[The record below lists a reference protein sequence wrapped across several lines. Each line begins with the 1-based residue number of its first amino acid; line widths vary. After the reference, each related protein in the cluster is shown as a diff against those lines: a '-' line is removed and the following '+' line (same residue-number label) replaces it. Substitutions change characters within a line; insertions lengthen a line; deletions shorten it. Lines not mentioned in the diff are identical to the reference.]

1 MPKKAIKL
9 CNFTILEYFDLVQR
23 KLRRKA
29 QNGTSMIYKI
39 RIILDADEDIFRDI
53 EIDAVDSL
61 EELHNA
67 ITQAF
72 GFLGNEM
79 ASFYTCDNSW
89 NQDEEIALFDM
100 SENGSNVRLMNETF
114 LEDQLTTKNPK
125 LIYVYDF
132 MSMWTFFVELADIV
146 EKEDGRAYPNLLF
159 SFGEIPEAPPEKK
172 FESDPTKLNDPFE
185 NYDDLDFDENWN

>member
-1 MPKKAIKL
+1 
-9 CNFTILEYFDLVQR
+9 
-23 KLRRKA
+23 
-29 QNGTSMIYKI
+29 MIYKI

-53 EIDAVDSL
+53 EIDASNTL

-79 ASFYTCDNSW
+79 ASFYTCDESW

-100 SENGSNVRLMNETF
+100 SDSGSDVRLMNETF
-114 LEDQLTTKNPK
+114 LEDLLSVRNPK

-146 EKEDGRAYPNLLF
+146 NKEDGRAYPNLLF
-159 SFGEIPEAPPEKK
+159 TFGEVPDSPPEKNFK
-172 FESDPTKLNDPFE
+172 SDRADGEEDDDDIEEHLG

>member
-1 MPKKAIKL
+1 
-9 CNFTILEYFDLVQR
+9 
-23 KLRRKA
+23 
-29 QNGTSMIYKI
+29 MIYKI
-39 RIILDADEDIFRDI
+39 RIIFDSADDIFRDI

-79 ASFYTCDNSW
+79 ASFYTCDENW
-89 NQDEEIALFDM
+89 NQGEEIALFDM
-100 SENGSNVRLMNETF
+100 SENGSDVRLMNETF
-114 LEDQLTTKNPK
+114 LEDQLTKENPK

-132 MSMWTFFVELADIV
+132 LSMWTFFVELADMV

-159 SFGEIPEAPPEKK
+159 SFGELPEAPPEKK
-172 FESDPTKLNDPFE
+172 FKSDSTNSDEPMG

>member
-1 MPKKAIKL
+1 MP
-9 CNFTILEYFDLVQR
+9 T
-23 KLRRKA
+23 A
-29 QNGTSMIYKI
+29 QNAILMIYKI
-39 RIILDADEDIFRDI
+39 RIILDAEDDIFRDI

-61 EELHNA
+61 EELHNS

-72 GFLGNEM
+72 GFLGTEM
-79 ASFYTCDNSW
+79 ASFYTCDENW

-100 SENGSNVRLMNETF
+100 SENGSDVRLMNETF
-114 LEDQLTTKNPK
+114 LEDQLTQDNPK

-159 SFGEIPEAPPEKK
+159 SFGEVPDSPPEKS
-172 FESDPTKLNDPFE
+172 FEADPTDLNEPLE